1 MSHPLVSV
9 CIPVYNVERYIERC
23 VVSVLDQSYPD
34 IECVFVDDSSPDS
47 SVDKLKEVLRR
58 YPSSVDRVK
67 IIRHEKNRGLSA
79 ARNTAL
85 CHSAGDFILHVDSD
99 DYLDIHAVENLVR
112 KQEETDAD
120 IVTGQAVC
128 IEKERAWVMERPH
141 FQSREDFIADMVK
154 PSIHHTIWGRL
165 IRKSLYTDNGVQAKE
180 GVNIGEDLQVMS
192 QLAYYAGQVES
203 IWDVVCFY
211 DCTNDLSYMN
221 QFDTRHIKR
230 QLQDTESMEVVRDF
244 FKDKDASLC
253 DLAEKYLFQYYSSL
267 LRYYGRAGMKEE
279 FAGIRTRLSG
289 LLPQNRKM
297 SQRKVIK
304 YRSYQLFR
312 IADSLKHR

>member
-1 MSHPLVSV
+1 MKPIVRRGLELLLLAFCITVWSLTIGMSRRQLRTRTCQDKGTLEV
-9 CIPVYNVERYIERC
+9 IVEDSLQRNFVGR
-23 VVSVLDQSYPD
+23 SD
-34 IECVFVDDSSPDS
+34 IEGWLDKEYRAYAGLPLD
-47 SVDKLKEVLRR
+47 SVDLT
-58 YPSSVDRVK
+58 K
-67 IIRHEKNRGLSA
+67 IES
-79 ARNTAL
+79 
-85 CHSAGDFILHVDSD
+85 
-99 DYLDIHAVENLVR
+99 
-112 KQEETDAD
+112 
-120 IVTGQAVC
+120 IVTGHGAVRECQA
-128 IEKERAWVMERPH
+128 W
-141 FQSREDFIADMVK
+141 
-154 PSIHHTIWGRL
+154 L
-165 IRKSLYTDNGVQAKE
+165 TDNGIQAKE

-279 FAGIRTRLSG
+279 FAGIRNRLSS

-297 SQRKVIK
+297 SKRQVIK

>member
-23 VVSVLDQSYPD
+23 AVSVLNQSYPS
-34 IECVFVDDSSPDS
+34 IECIFVDDCTPDAS
-47 SVDKLKEVLRR
+47 LTILTKILGR
-58 YPSSVDRVK
+58 YPSRKDQVK

-85 CHSAGDFILHVDSD
+85 SNSSGDFVIHVDSD

-112 KQEETDAD
+112 KQKETDAD

-128 IEKERAWVMERPH
+128 IEAESAWVMERPH
-141 FQSREDFIADMVK
+141 FKTREGFIADMIK

-165 IRKSLYTDNGVQAKE
+165 IRKSLYTDNGVKAKE
-180 GVNIGEDLQVMS
+180 GINIGEDLQVMS
-192 QLAYYAGQVES
+192 QLAYYAGKVES
-203 IWDVVCFY
+203 IWDVVYFY
-211 DCTNDLSYMN
+211 DCTNDFSYMN
-221 QFDTRHIKR
+221 QYDTRHIKR

-244 FKDKDASLC
+244 FKGKDVLLHDCS
-253 DLAEKYLFQYYSSL
+253 EKYLFQYYVNL
-267 LRYYGRAGMKEE
+267 LRYYGKAGKKEE
-279 FAGIRTRLSG
+279 FTKIRNQMSS

-297 SQRKVIK
+297 SKRQAIK
-304 YRSYQLFR
+304 YLSYQLFR
-312 IADSLKHR
+312 IAERFKHN

>member
-1 MSHPLVSV
+1 M
-9 CIPVYNVERYIERC
+9 
-23 VVSVLDQSYPD
+23 
-34 IECVFVDDSSPDS
+34 
-47 SVDKLKEVLRR
+47 
-58 YPSSVDRVK
+58 
-67 IIRHEKNRGLSA
+67 
-79 ARNTAL
+79 
-85 CHSAGDFILHVDSD
+85 HVDSD
-99 DYLDIHAVENLVR
+99 DYLDIHAVESLVR

-128 IEKERAWVMERPH
+128 INKESAWVMERPH
-141 FQSREDFIADMVK
+141 FQTRQGFILDMVK
-154 PSIHHTIWGRL
+154 PSIHHTIWGRM
-165 IRKSLYTDNGVQAKE
+165 IRKSLYTDNGIQAKE

-279 FAGIRTRLSG
+279 FAGIRNRLSG

-297 SQRKVIK
+297 STRQVIK
-304 YRSYQLFR
+304 YRSYLLFR
-312 IADSLKHR
+312 ITDYFKHR

>member
-1 MSHPLVSV
+1 MSRPLVSV

-23 VVSVLDQSYPD
+23 AVSVLEQSYPD
-34 IECVFVDDSSPDS
+34 IECVFVDDCCPDS
-47 SVDKLKEVLRR
+47 SVDKLKEVLKR
-58 YPSSVDRVK
+58 YPSRVDRVK
-67 IIRHEKNRGLSA
+67 IIRHEKNKGLSA

-85 CHSAGDFILHVDSD
+85 CNSSGDFIMHVDSD
-99 DYLDIHAVENLVR
+99 DYLDIHAVENLIR
-112 KQEETDAD
+112 RQEEFEAD

-128 IEKERAWVMERPH
+128 IEKESAWVMERPH
-141 FQSREDFIADMVK
+141 FQTREGFIADMVK

-192 QLAYYAGQVES
+192 QLAYYAGKVES
-203 IWDVVCFY
+203 IWDVVYYY

-244 FKDKDASLC
+244 FKDKDAPLC
-253 DLAEKYLFQYYSSL
+253 NLAEKYLFQYYSSL

-279 FAGIRTRLSG
+279 FAGIRNRLFG

-297 SQRKVIK
+297 SKRQVIK

-312 IADSLKHR
+312 IADCIKHR

>member
-9 CIPVYNVERYIERC
+9 CIPLYNVERYIGRC
-23 VVSVLDQSYPD
+23 AMSVLEQSYPD
-34 IECVFVDDSSPDS
+34 IEFVFVDDCSPDS
-47 SVDKLKEVLRR
+47 SLDCLKEVLER
-58 YPSSVDRVK
+58 YPSRKDQVK
-67 IIRHEKNRGLSA
+67 IIHHEKNRGLSA

-85 CHSAGDFILHVDSD
+85 CNCSGDFIIHVDSD
-99 DYLDIHAVENLVR
+99 DYLEAHAVENLVR
-112 KQEETDAD
+112 KQEESDAD

-141 FQSREDFIADMVK
+141 YQTRQSFILDMVK

-165 IRKSLYTDNGVQAKE
+165 IRKSLYEDYGIKAKE

-192 QLAYYAGQVES
+192 QLAFYAGKVES
-203 IWDVVCFY
+203 IWDVVYFY

-221 QFDTRHIKR
+221 QFDTKHIKR
-230 QLQDTESMEVVRDF
+230 LLQDTESMEFVRDF
-244 FKDKDASLC
+244 FKDKDAPLC
-253 DLAEKYLFQYYSSL
+253 DLAEKYLFQYYSGL

-279 FAGIRTRLSG
+279 FAGIRNRLSG

-297 SQRKVIK
+297 SQRQLIK
-304 YRSYQLFR
+304 YRSYHLFR
-312 IADSLKHR
+312 IADCFKHR